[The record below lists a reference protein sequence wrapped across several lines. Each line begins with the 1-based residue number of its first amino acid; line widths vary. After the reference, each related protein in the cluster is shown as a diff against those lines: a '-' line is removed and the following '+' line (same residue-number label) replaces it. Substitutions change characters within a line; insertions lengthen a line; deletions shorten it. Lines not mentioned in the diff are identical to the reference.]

1 MRTMPV
7 ALTVAG
13 SDAGGGAGIQADL
26 KTFFAHGVYGLSA
39 VTAVTAQD
47 TLRVHRSD
55 PVASS
60 LVTAQLE
67 AVLADIGADAMKTGM
82 LVNAD
87 IVRAVVEAVGRFD
100 LGPRLVVD
108 PVLLA
113 SSGDALIDVPGMET
127 LIERLFPL
135 AAVITPNIAEA
146 AVLLGR
152 ALVTVD
158 DLEWAARQLVRLGPK
173 AAVVTGG
180 HLDGPAVDGLYD
192 GEQLH
197 HVMGPRIDTTSTHG
211 TGCTFSAAIAAH
223 LALGSDLAPAVVA
236 AKGYVT
242 EAMRAAMPLG
252 RGRGP
257 LAHDHAPKAAIR

>member
-1 MRTMPV
+1 MPV

-47 TLRVHRSD
+47 TERIHRSD
-55 PVASS
+55 PVAAS
-60 LVTAQLE
+60 LVAAQLE
-67 AVLADIGADAMKTGM
+67 AVLADVGADAMKTGM
-82 LVNAD
+82 LANAGV
-87 IVRAVVEAVGRFD
+87 VRAVIEAVTYFGM
-100 LGPRLVVD
+100 GPRLVVD

-113 SSGDALIDVPGMET
+113 SSGEALIDVPGMEAV
-127 LIERLFPL
+127 IEGLFPL

-158 DLEWAARQLVRLGPK
+158 DLEWAAKQLVRLGPK

-180 HLDGPAVDGLYD
+180 HLDGPAVDVLYD
-192 GEQLH
+192 GEWLH
-197 HVMGPRIDTTSTHG
+197 HFTNPRIVTTSTHG
-211 TGCTFSAAIAAH
+211 TGCTFSAAIASH
-223 LALGSDLAPAVVA
+223 LALGSDLVTAVGA
-236 AKGYVT
+236 AKGYVS
-242 EAMRAAMPLG
+242 EALRAATPLG

-257 LAHDHAPKAAIR
+257 LAHDLGRPAIVR